1 MSAAASSLTL
11 DTSVEYAELH
21 AHTNFSLLDGTSDPE
36 DVVERAVALGL
47 RALAITDH
55 DSVAGIVRF
64 AAAAKRHGVRAIIGA
79 EVTVEDRGGGPRS
92 GRRGQEVRASHLILL
107 AENLAGYQN

>member
-1 MSAAASSLTL
+1 MSAAP
-11 DTSVEYAELH
+11 EYAELH

-36 DVVERAVALGL
+36 DMARQAVALGL

-64 AAAAKRHGVRAIIGA
+64 AAEAKRLDLHAIVGA
-79 EVTVEDRGGGPRS
+79 EVTVEPPHPPSPSPSRGEGKFTHDVPPAFPS
-92 GRRGQEVRASHLILL
+92 P
-107 AENLAGYQN
+107 